1 MLSASITVFPREPL
15 GEISPFLHGQFLEH
29 TGECASPGVWVGEES
44 AIPHQNGVRLGVLQ
58 ALKQLEPPVIRWPGG
73 CFADAYDWRDGIG
86 KNRPKRVTSR
96 WGGDEIEA
104 NGFGTHEFL
113 ELCRDVSAQPWIG
126 GNVGSGTPR
135 ELAQWAE
142 YCNFQGGT
150 TLSDERIQ
158 NGSEKPFDVKFWGIG
173 NESWDC
179 GGKFTP
185 ETYAAQYRQFE
196 SIFPKFHG
204 QNPFLIAVG
213 PDGNKAHENAAWTR
227 QLLQNL
233 EKWRAPRL
241 HGLDAHFY
249 TWNSRNEFGTATE
262 FSLDEYY
269 GILSESLKIGALID
283 QQREILDASTLGRDA
298 KLILGEWGIWHA
310 AGQSDD
316 ARHFWQPN
324 TLRDAICAAM
334 TLDLLHQKS
343 KQVWMANL
351 AQGVNVLQAL
361 LHTFGDVTV
370 KTPTFHVFDLYK
382 RHRGGQLLHA
392 DFESGEA
399 GGLPRLSGSAS
410 LHNGV
415 VTLSVVNSG
424 AKSPVEAT
432 INLPGQKIE
441 IVAAKELTGEGLAAQ
456 NTLENPETL
465 APREIA
471 PSFDAIT
478 DAASFTHT
486 FAPASVTVFLIQLT

>member
-1 MLSASITVFPREPL
+1 MLSASISVFPREPL

-44 AIPHQNGVRLGVLQ
+44 EIPHQNGVRLGVLQ

-73 CFADAYDWRDGIG
+73 CFADAYHWRDGIG
-86 KNRPKRVTSR
+86 KNRPTRLTSR
-96 WGGDEIEA
+96 WGGDEIES

-113 ELCRDVSAQPWIG
+113 ELCRDIRAQPWIG
-126 GNVGSGTPR
+126 GNVGSGSPR

-142 YCNFQGGT
+142 YCNFASGT

-158 NGSEKPFDVKFWGIG
+158 NGSEKPFDVQFWGIG

-185 ETYAAQYRQFE
+185 ETYAMQFRQFE
-196 SIFPKFHG
+196 SIFPKFKGHS
-204 QNPFLIAVG
+204 PFLIAVG
-213 PDGNKAHENAAWTR
+213 PDGNKAHESATWTR
-227 QLLQNL
+227 QLMQNL
-233 EKWRAPRL
+233 EKWRTPRL
-241 HGLDAHFY
+241 HGYDAHFY
-249 TWNSRNEFGTATE
+249 TWNSKNEFGTATE

-269 GILSESLKIGALID
+269 GLLSESLRVGDLID
-283 QQREILDASTLGRDA
+283 QQREILDSFAIGREA

-310 AGQSDD
+310 ETPE
-316 ARHFWQPN
+316 RHFWQPN

-334 TLDLLHQKS
+334 TLDLLHHKS
-343 KQVWMANL
+343 GKVWMANL

-361 LHTFGDVTV
+361 LHTFGDATV

-410 LHNGV
+410 LQGGV

-424 AKSPVEAT
+424 AKSPVKAT
-432 INLPGQKIE
+432 ISLPGQKLQ
-441 IVAAKELTGEGLAAQ
+441 IVAAKELTGDGLASQ
-456 NTLENPETL
+456 NTLESPDSL

-471 PSFDAIT
+471 PVFDAT
-478 DAASFTHT
+478 NDASSFTHT
-486 FAPASVTVFLIQLT
+486 FAPASVTVFLIQLN